1 MYQGSPCKD
10 MYPTE
15 YFPHG
20 ITNGAKWYNVPG
32 KVDAKSLA
40 LCTSKLTH
48 MQLKEFSLISRKLY
62 IGQPEW
68 DSGFFYNLLNNV
80 PR

>member
-20 ITNGAKWYNVPG
+20 ITNGAQWYNVPG
-32 KVDAKSLA
+32 EVEAGPLA
-40 LCTSKLTH
+40 LFTCLLMH
-48 MQLKEFSLISRKLY
+48 VQLKDFSLVSHELCA
-62 IGQPEW
+62 GQP
-68 DSGFFYNLLNNV
+68 GLLRV
-80 PR
+80 LP

>member
-20 ITNGAKWYNVPG
+20 ITNGAQWYNVPG
-32 KVDAKSLA
+32 KAHLTSPA
-40 LCTSKLTH
+40 LFVCNLMH
-48 MQLKEFSLISRKLY
+48 VQLK
-62 IGQPEW
+62 
-68 DSGFFYNLLNNV
+68 
-80 PR
+80 

>member
-40 LCTSKLTH
+40 LYL
-48 MQLKEFSLISRKLY
+48 QVNARAA
-62 IGQPEW
+62 
-68 DSGFFYNLLNNV
+68 
-80 PR
+80 

>member
-20 ITNGAKWYNVPG
+20 ITNGAHWYNVPG
-32 KVDAKSLA
+32 KVDLTSFA
-40 LCTSKLTH
+40 LFVLQVNACAT
-48 MQLKEFSLISRKLY
+48 
-62 IGQPEW
+62 
-68 DSGFFYNLLNNV
+68 
-80 PR
+80 

>member
-20 ITNGAKWYNVPG
+20 ITNGAQWYNVPG
-32 KVDAKSLA
+32 EVAAGPLVPFT
-40 LCTSKLTH
+40 CPLTH
-48 MQLKEFSLISRKLY
+48 AQLKDFSLVSHKPCT
-62 IGQPEW
+62 GQP
-68 DSGFFYNLLNNV
+68 GLLRV
-80 PR
+80 LL